1 MDPSEL
7 AALVQGQ
14 IDDAR
19 RYVSEELAA
28 DREKALEFVR
38 GEVDLVAEK
47 GKSQVVSRDLSDVLG
62 WIMPSLLRQFLG
74 SDRVVI
80 YEPRKREMVTRP
92 KMGEDGQPVIDPQTG
107 QPVPERVDLG
117 KERADQA
124 TDYVNYVFLSE
135 TDGYCVLAEAIYDGL
150 LLGNGIIKYW
160 WDQKPEYKTET
171 LRGLS
176 EDELAMVLQDVPK
189 EDILGHSAYAAERA
203 PGQAGLRAS
212 PEGSGDLRPPGLQP
226 MGAEPAL
233 GPAPGNEGGY
243 GPDMGAPDLGGGPV
257 LAANGVDFGTSGVPI
272 VLVHDVAIRRIV
284 SQGRLCIEALPPED
298 FLIER
303 NSTKLDEKCRG
314 CGHRYRATRSDL
326 IEQGFDPEV
335 VEDLPTASYTRDQT
349 TQLSRDGRT
358 LRPAWTGGQD
368 RSIEEVDVVEWF
380 PLVDMDGDGVAER
393 LRVIKGDLS
402 NEEGILLVEPWEDD
416 LPFADLVPDPI
427 PHQWKG
433 KSLFEEMYDIVRV
446 KTALLRQTQDNLY
459 QVNNPMNLVL
469 DGQVMNMDVLIN
481 RVLGGI
487 VFAKSPT
494 AVTALEV
501 PFTADKSFAMLD
513 YWDRVVERRG
523 FSFAS
528 GTLDMD
534 ALTRQTATGVNA
546 IQQAG
551 AVKPESYAR
560 NMAEVGLRRLFR
572 GVLRLITKYQDKPR
586 TIRLRG
592 KWVDADPASWD
603 PDMDVSINTG
613 LGSGSRERDAA
624 ALMAVAAKQEQI
636 LQTMPNNPMVTVDRY
651 RNTLAKGCEALGLKG
666 PEQYFAEITP
676 EQAQAIVNQ
685 PPKPDPKMVEAQARM
700 QLDQAKAVHAAQIEQ
715 AKTAHAAGLEQA
727 KMEHQQQLAE
737 ALAVAEHKRKLAEI
751 QAMAAAAQEKAALEL
766 QTERDKAAVL
776 LRMEEEKI
784 VLNARLKR
792 EELQLE
798 AELKREEMRMAGP
811 RPQSDNIEE
820 ARPQ

>member
-1 MDPSEL
+1 LIPLRREPMDPSEL

-14 IDDAR
+14 VDDAR
-19 RYVSEELAA
+19 RYVDEELAA

-38 GEVDLVAEK
+38 GEVDLVAER

-80 YEPRKREMVTRP
+80 YEPRKREMTVRP
-92 KMGEDGQPVIDPQTG
+92 KKGEDGKPVLNPQTG
-107 QPVPERVDLG
+107 QPVLERVDLG

-135 TDGYCVLAEAIYDGL
+135 TDGYCVLASAIYDGL

-171 LRGLS
+171 HRGLS
-176 EDELAMVLQDVPK
+176 EDQLVMLLQDVPA
-189 EDILGHSAYAAERA
+189 EDILGHSAHADDGTA
-203 PGQAGLRAS
+203 GQAGADT
-212 PEGSGDLRPPGLQP
+212 PYGAGDARPAGLQLA
-226 MGAEPAL
+226 GPAAAPE
-233 GPAPGNEGGY
+233 PAPGDAVGP
-243 GPDMGAPDLGGGPV
+243 GPDVGASNAGSGPV
-257 LAANGVDFGTSGVPI
+257 FGANGVEGYGGAIVPSA
-272 VLVHDVAIRRIV
+272 LLHDITFRRVV
-284 SQGRLCIEALPPED
+284 SAGRLCIEALPPED

-303 NSTKLDEKCRG
+303 NARQLDEKCRA

-335 VEDLPTASYTRDQT
+335 VETLPTASYTRDKT
-349 TQLSRDGRT
+349 TQLSRDGHT
-358 LRPAWTGGQD
+358 IRPTWTGGQD
-368 RSIEEVDVVEWF
+368 RSTEEVDVIEWF
-380 PLVDMDGDGVAER
+380 PLVDYDGDGVAER

-402 NEEGILLVEPWEDD
+402 NEEGLLLVEPWEDD
-416 LPFADLVPDPI
+416 IPFADLVPDPI

-459 QVNNPMNLVL
+459 QVNNPMQAVL
-469 DGQVMNMDVLIN
+469 DGQVLNMDVLIN
-481 RVLGGI
+481 RELGGN
-487 VFAKSPT
+487 VFVKSAG
-494 AVTALEV
+494 AVTPLEV

-546 IQQAG
+546 IQQAS

-592 KWVDADPASWD
+592 KWVDADPSSWD

-624 ALMAVAAKQEQI
+624 ALMQVAAKQEQI
-636 LQTMPNNPMVTVDRY
+636 LQLMPNNPMVTLDRY
-651 RNTLAKGCEALGLKG
+651 RNTLAKACESLGLKG

-676 EQAQAIVNQ
+676 DQAEQLVNQ

-700 QLDQAKAVHAAQIEQ
+700 QLDQAKAQNAAQIDQ
-715 AKTAHAAGLEQA
+715 AKTAHAA
-727 KMEHQQQLAE
+727 QLAE
-737 ALAVAEHKRKLAEI
+737 AQAVAEHQRKLSEI
-751 QAMAAAAQEKAALEL
+751 QAMAQAAREKAQLEL

-798 AELKREEMRMAGP
+798 AELKREELRMAGP

>member
-1 MDPSEL
+1 VIPLRREPMEPSDL

-14 IDDAR
+14 VDDAR
-19 RYVSEELAA
+19 RYVDEELAG
-28 DREKALEFVR
+28 DREKALEFIR
-38 GEVDLVAEK
+38 GEVDLVAER
-47 GKSQVVSRDLSDVLG
+47 GKSQVVSRDLSDVMG

-74 SDRVVI
+74 SDRVVL
-80 YEPRKREMVTRP
+80 YEPRKREMTVRP
-92 KMGEDGQPVIDPQTG
+92 KMGEDGQPAIDPQTG
-107 QPVPERVDLG
+107 QIVPERVDLG

-135 TDGYCVLAEAIYDGL
+135 SDGYCVLASSVYDGL

-160 WDQKPEYKTET
+160 WDQKPEYRTET
-171 LRGLS
+171 HRGLT
-176 EDELAMVLQDVPK
+176 EDQLAMLLQDVPE
-189 EDILGHSAYAAERA
+189 EDVLGHSAHAAEGA
-203 PGQAGLRAS
+203 SGQAGLRAS

-226 MGAEPAL
+226 MGVEPAL
-233 GPAPGNEGGY
+233 GPAPG
-243 GPDMGAPDLGGGPV
+243 DAGGPGLGPV
-257 LAANGVDFGTSGVPI
+257 NGGAGEPQAFDGAIPGTALVPQEEP
-272 VLVHDVAIRRIV
+272 LVHDITIRRVV
-284 SQGRLCIEALPPED
+284 SPGRLCVEALPPED

-303 NSTKLDEKCRG
+303 NAKKLDETCRA
-314 CGHRYRATRSDL
+314 CGHRYKTTRSDL
-326 IEQGFDPEV
+326 IEQGFDPQV
-335 VEDLPTASYTRDQT
+335 VEDLPTASYARDKT

-358 LRPAWTGGQD
+358 IRPSWTGGQD
-368 RSIEEVDVVEWF
+368 RSTEEVEIVEWF
-380 PLVDMDGDGVAER
+380 PLVDYDGDGVAER
-393 LRVIKGDLS
+393 LRVLKGDLS
-402 NEEGILLVEPWEDD
+402 GEEGILLVEPWDDD

-433 KSLFEEMYDIVRV
+433 KSLHEEMYDVTRV
-446 KTALLRQTQDNLY
+446 KTALLRQTLDNLY
-459 QVNNPMNLVL
+459 QVNNPMNRIL
-469 DGQVMNMDVLIN
+469 DGQVLNMDVLIN
-481 RVLGGI
+481 RELGGN
-487 VFAKSPT
+487 VFVKSAD
-494 AVTALEV
+494 AVASLEV

-546 IQQAG
+546 IQQAA
-551 AVKPESYAR
+551 AVKPEIYAR
-560 NMAEVGLRRLFR
+560 NMAEVGLRRLFS
-572 GVLRLITKYQDKPR
+572 GILKLITKYQDKPR

-624 ALMAVAAKQEQI
+624 ALMGVAAKQELI
-636 LQTMPNNPMVTVDRY
+636 LQTMPSNPIVTLDRY

-685 PPKPDPKMVEAQARM
+685 PPKPDPKMIEAQARM
-700 QLDQAKAVHAAQIEQ
+700 QLDQAKAQHAAQIEQ
-715 AKTAHAAGLEQA
+715 AKTAHQA
-727 KMEHQQQLAE
+727 QLAE
-737 ALAVAEHKRKLAEI
+737 AQAAAEHNRKLAEI
-751 QAMAAAAQEKAALEL
+751 QAMAEAAREKAQLEL

-798 AELKREEMRMAGP
+798 AELKREELRMMGAQA
-811 RPQSDNIEE
+811 QSANIEE
-820 ARPQ
+820 AKPQ

>member
-1 MDPSEL
+1 MQPSEL

-19 RYVSEELAA
+19 RYVDEELAA

-38 GEVDLVAEK
+38 GEVDLKAER
-47 GKSQVVSRDLSDVLG
+47 GKSQVTSRDLSDVLG

-74 SDRVVI
+74 SDRVVL
-80 YEPRKREMVTRP
+80 YEPRKREMTVRP
-92 KMGEDGQPVIDPQTG
+92 KMGEDGRPVVDPQTG

-135 TDGYCVLAEAIYDGL
+135 ADGYCVLASGIYDGL

-176 EDELAMVLQDVPK
+176 DDQMTLVLQNVPE
-189 EDILGHSAYAAERA
+189 EDILGHSARA
-203 PGQAGLRAS
+203 DDGSPGQADNGQGGGYA
-212 PEGSGDLRPPGLQP
+212 
-226 MGAEPAL
+226 
-233 GPAPGNEGGY
+233 APGDAGGY
-243 GPDMGAPDLGGGPV
+243 RLDTGSPDIGGGPV
-257 LAANGVDFGTSGVPI
+257 LEANGMGSPI
-272 VLVHDVAIRRIV
+272 PSALVHDISFRRVV

-303 NSTKLDEKCRG
+303 NARQLDEKCRA

-335 VEDLPTASYTRDQT
+335 VETLPTASYTRDKT

-368 RSIEEVDVVEWF
+368 RSIEEVDIVEWF
-380 PLVDMDGDGVAER
+380 PLVDYDGDGVAER

-402 NEEGILLVEPWEDD
+402 GEEGVLLVEPWEDD
-416 LPFADLVPDPI
+416 IPFADIVPDPI

-459 QVNNPMNLVL
+459 QANNPMNLVL
-469 DGQVMNMDVLIN
+469 EGQVINMDVLIN
-481 RVLGGI
+481 RELGGN
-487 VFAKSPT
+487 VFAKSPG
-494 AVTALEV
+494 AVTSLEV

-546 IQQAG
+546 IQQAS
-551 AVKPESYAR
+551 AVKPEVYAR
-560 NMAEVGLRRLFR
+560 NIAEVGLRRLFR

-624 ALMAVAAKQEQI
+624 ALMGVAAKQEQI
-636 LQTMPNNPMVTVDRY
+636 LQTLGPGNPIVGLDRY
-651 RNTLAKGCEALGLKG
+651 RTTLAKGCEALGLKG

-676 EQAQAIVNQ
+676 EQAQQLANQ

-700 QLDQAKAVHAAQIEQ
+700 QLDQAKAQHGAQVEQ
-715 AKTAHAAGLEQA
+715 AKAAHQAQIDEAKAAHGA
-727 KMEHQQQLAE
+727 QLAE
-737 ALAVAEHKRKLAEI
+737 AQAVAEHNRKLSEI
-751 QAMAAAAQEKAALEL
+751 QAMAEAAREKAQLEL

-784 VLNARLKR
+784 ILNARLKR

-798 AELKREEMRMAGP
+798 AELKREEMKMAGP
-811 RPQSDNIEE
+811 QPQTGNIEE